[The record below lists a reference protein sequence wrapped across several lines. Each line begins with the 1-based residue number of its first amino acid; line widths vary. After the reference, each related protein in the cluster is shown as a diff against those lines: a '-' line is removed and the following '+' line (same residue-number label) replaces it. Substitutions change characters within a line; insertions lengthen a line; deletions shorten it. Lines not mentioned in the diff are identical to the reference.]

1 MTEDEKRYV
10 VATKTEPESDFLC
23 HVRDGQIVPIVFDSI
38 PAAEPV
44 AEALSKAGGYE
55 WQVQQYKPAGLAPGE

>member
-1 MTEDEKRYV
+1 MTEDAKRYV

-44 AEALSKAGGYE
+44 AEALAKAGGYE
-55 WQVQQYKPAGLAPGE
+55 WQVQQCTPADRPPGE